1 MNLGE
6 RLLNLR
12 KAKHL
17 SQEEVADKLNVTRQ
31 TVSKWE
37 TDQSTPD
44 FDKIAPLCK
53 LYGIKADE
61 LLTGEKTQIDIEE
74 SLTSSNNEVNKSKR
88 AKGIGISILLYFI
101 SVIWIMI
108 AIPVLMMNPIVASA
122 IFLIIIG
129 VATAY
134 IVYTCTMFK
143 VDKTKEEE
151 KKSKKN
157 KLFKRIEDICALII
171 LIIYLLISF
180 ITFAWHITWIIWI
193 IYALIMEIIKLVL
206 TLKGDYDEEE

>member
-12 KAKHL
+12 KANHL

-44 FDKIAPLCK
+44 FDKITPLCK
-53 LYGIKADE
+53 LYGITADE

-74 SLTSSNNEVNKSKR
+74 SLSSPNNEVNKSKR

-143 VDKTKEEE
+143 VDKTEEKE

-206 TLKGDYDEEE
+206 TLKGGYDEEE

>member
-1 MNLGE
+1 MKLGE

-17 SQEEVADKLNVTRQ
+17 SQEEVAEKLNVTRQ

-53 LYGIKADE
+53 LYGITSDE
-61 LLTGEKTQIDIEE
+61 LLTGEKPQAIPEE
-74 SLTSSNNEVNKSKR
+74 NLSNPDNKIKR
-88 AKGIGISILLYFI
+88 AKGIGISILIFFV

-108 AIPVLMMNPIVASA
+108 SIPVLKMNPIVASA
-122 IFLIIIG
+122 IFLLIAAIG
-129 VATAY
+129 TVY
-134 IVYTCTMFK
+134 LIYTCM
-143 VDKTKEEE
+143 VYKEKQE
-151 KKSKKN
+151 KPKKN
-157 KLFKRIEDICALII
+157 KLFQRIEDICALIV

-180 ITFAWHITWIIWI
+180 TTLAWHITWIIWI
-193 IYALIMEIIKLVL
+193 IYALVMEIIKLVL
-206 TLKGDYDEEE
+206 TLKGDYDGEE

>member
-37 TDQSTPD
+37 TDQSIPD

-53 LYGIKADE
+53 LYGITADE
-61 LLTGEKTQIDIEE
+61 LLTGEKTQNDIEE
-74 SLTSSNNEVNKSKR
+74 SLSSPNNEVNKSKR

-101 SVIWIMI
+101 SVIWIML
-108 AIPVLMMNPIVASA
+108 AIPILMMNPIVASA

-143 VDKTKEEE
+143 VDKTKEED

-157 KLFKRIEDICALII
+157 KLYKRIEDICALII

>member
-53 LYGIKADE
+53 LYGITADE

-101 SVIWIMI
+101 SVIWIML

-134 IVYTCTMFK
+134 IVYICTMFK
-143 VDKTKEEE
+143 VDKTKEED

-157 KLFKRIEDICALII
+157 KLYKRIEDICALII

>member
-53 LYGIKADE
+53 LYGITADE

-74 SLTSSNNEVNKSKR
+74 SLTSSNNEVNNQNIIYYLATSIIALIIYSFCAWGTNIAFTEILDLELPLILLLTIVLSSCILQGYSKVSYL
-88 AKGIGISILLYFI
+88 IYFIISCTLYFI
-101 SVIWIMI
+101 
-108 AIPVLMMNPIVASA
+108 NPSYTFFFVTALTSNIIVKY
-122 IFLIIIG
+122 ITLICNNK
-129 VATAY
+129 Y
-134 IVYTCTMFK
+134 
-143 VDKTKEEE
+143 DKGWNFCHILRKNSYN
-151 KKSKKN
+151 KK
-157 KLFKRIEDICALII
+157 
-171 LIIYLLISF
+171 
-180 ITFAWHITWIIWI
+180 
-193 IYALIMEIIKLVL
+193 
-206 TLKGDYDEEE
+206 KG